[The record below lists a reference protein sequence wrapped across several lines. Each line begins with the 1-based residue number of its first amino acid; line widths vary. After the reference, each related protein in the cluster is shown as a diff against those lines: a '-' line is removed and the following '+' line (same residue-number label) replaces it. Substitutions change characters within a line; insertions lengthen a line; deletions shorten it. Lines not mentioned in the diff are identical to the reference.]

1 MEVKRIFRADCPTG
15 VIINAKDF
23 DPSIHREW
31 VEPVPELPQT
41 VEIAGLQEAIA
52 PPPVPHPHKKTS
64 KKKVIAD
71 DLAIS

>member
-1 MEVKRIFRADCPTG
+1 MEVKRIFRDDVPDG
-15 VIINAKDF
+15 VIINARDF

-52 PPPVPHPHKKTS
+52 SHSSKKTY
-64 KKKVIAD
+64 KKKVIPD
-71 DLAIS
+71 DLAVS

>member
-31 VEPVPELPQT
+31 VELVPELPQT

-52 PPPVPHPHKKTS
+52 PPLVAHPHKKTS

>member
-1 MEVKRIFRADCPTG
+1 MEVKRIFRADVPTG

-41 VEIAGLQEAIA
+41 VEIAGLQEPIAID
-52 PPPVPHPHKKTS
+52 HPKKST
-64 KKKVIAD
+64 KKKPVIVAED
-71 DLAIS
+71 